1 MTKGAPLPIPSHSS
15 SKCLDYAQTHKWCDV
30 MCEKQKHF
38 DDRQCWSLISQHL
51 NLVIAGPATSTT
63 SFSAW
68 WSLTIKSVPK
78 DRRRGLNSL
87 IILVTWEI
95 WKHRNACVFEGA
107 RPSVQLLLQ
116 TMSSECALW
125 CMAGASKLKELLDR
139 SMPLA
144 P

>member
-1 MTKGAPLPIPSHSS
+1 M
-15 SKCLDYAQTHKWCDV
+15 DV
-30 MCEKQKHF
+30 KNGM
-38 DDRQCWSLISQHL
+38 
-51 NLVIAGPATSTT
+51 
-63 SFSAW
+63 
-68 WSLTIKSVPK
+68 TIKSVPK

-116 TMSSECALW
+116 TVSSECALW

-139 SMPLA
+139 SMPPA
-144 P
+144 PWVLGAWSRVVFLL

>member
-1 MTKGAPLPIPSHSS
+1 M
-15 SKCLDYAQTHKWCDV
+15 DV
-30 MCEKQKHF
+30 KNGM
-38 DDRQCWSLISQHL
+38 
-51 NLVIAGPATSTT
+51 
-63 SFSAW
+63 
-68 WSLTIKSVPK
+68 TIKSVPK

-116 TMSSECALW
+116 TVSSECALW

>member
-1 MTKGAPLPIPSHSS
+1 
-15 SKCLDYAQTHKWCDV
+15 

-38 DDRQCWSLISQHL
+38 DDRQCWLLISQHL

-68 WSLTIKSVPK
+68 WSITIKFVPK
-78 DRRRGLNSL
+78 DRRKGLNSL

-95 WKHRNACVFEGA
+95 RKHHNACVLEGA

-116 TMSSECALW
+116 TVPSECVLW
-125 CMAGASKLKELLDR
+125 YMAGASKLKELLDR